1 MSGILRSL
9 SAQVAADAHAVDQ
22 AGAKLEATAQAAD
35 RLMDPTIG
43 ALREQ
48 LYAAE
53 MRFQHLLAD
62 QERRLAEVR
71 GAWVCALLL
80 MSGVSGV
87 LGWALGL
94 WLGPRL

>member
-9 SAQVAADAHAVDQ
+9 SAQGAADAHAVDQ

-35 RLMDPTIG
+35 RLMDPTIS
-43 ALREQ
+43 ALKER
-48 LYAAE
+48 LYTAE
-53 MRFQHLLAD
+53 MRWQHELLV

-71 GAWVCALLL
+71 QTWGWVSLL

-94 WLGPRL
+94 WLGVRL